1 MKNIILGVDAGINA
15 ICTLLPAM
23 SNSPPL
29 KMRDFLL
36 ETAFKLTT
44 GELKSAAFITFV
56 ADGGQVVFVIADTKE
71 EQVSLLEKLAE
82 HLASNAPE
90 QSLDR
95 PSAEVILF
103 PIQPRKGT

>member
-1 MKNIILGVDAGINA
+1 MQNIILGVEDGVNA

-23 SNSPPL
+23 SNSQPL
-29 KMRDFLL
+29 QMRDFLL
-36 ETAFKLTT
+36 ETAFKLTN
-44 GELKSAAFITFV
+44 GELKSTAFITFG
-56 ADGGQVVFVIADTKE
+56 ADGGQVVYVIADTKA

-95 PSAEVILF
+95 PSAEVIIF
-103 PIQPRKGT
+103 PLRPRKGT